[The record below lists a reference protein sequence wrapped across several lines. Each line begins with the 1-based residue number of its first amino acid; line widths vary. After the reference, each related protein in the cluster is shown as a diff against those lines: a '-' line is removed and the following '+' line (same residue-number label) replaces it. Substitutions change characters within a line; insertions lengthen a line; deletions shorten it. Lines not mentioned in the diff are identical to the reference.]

1 MISFEICKTKLKNME
16 TKELKFKTNI
26 NCSGCVSK
34 VKPFLDELEGVASW
48 EVDTENEDKVLSV
61 IITQAT
67 DEEIIDT
74 VEEVG
79 FKAELIKE

>member
-1 MISFEICKTKLKNME
+1 ME

-34 VKPFLDELEGVASW
+34 VKPFLDKLYGLEAW
-48 EVDTENEDKVLSV
+48 EVDTDNPDKVLSV
-61 IITQAT
+61 KINQAT

-74 VEEVG
+74 IEQVG
-79 FKAELIKE
+79 FSAELIEE

>member
-1 MISFEICKTKLKNME
+1 ME

-34 VKPFLDELEGVASW
+34 VKPFLDKLDGLEAW
-48 EVDTENEDKVLSV
+48 EVDTDNPDKVLSV
-61 IITQAT
+61 KINQAT

-74 VEEVG
+74 IEEVG
-79 FKAELIKE
+79 VSAELIEE